1 MSTHAHGS
9 SPTLIVHVVHHL
21 QIGGLENGVV
31 NLINR
36 LPQERFR
43 HVVVCIEDFTDFSR
57 RIERA
62 DVEVVAMHRSRV
74 GVWRLRWQ
82 LLQLFRRLRPD
93 IVHTRNLSGLDAL
106 LPARLAG
113 ARTLHSE
120 HGFDVDN
127 LTGGAF
133 RPTLLRRLNAPLIS
147 RYVALSNDL
156 RRVMCERWQ
165 IAPLRVRQI
174 YNGVDTQ
181 KFTPSMPST
190 RSTRS
195 TSARHD
201 LLPLDLQAEGLFIV
215 GTVGRVQAVKDQA
228 TLLRAFAAVLASIP
242 ESRWRLRLVLVGDG
256 PLLPD
261 LQQLARDLGI
271 AELTW
276 FAGARQ
282 DVAALLQSF
291 DLFVL
296 PSLNEGIS
304 NTLLEAMATGLPL
317 LATAVGGNVELLTE
331 GVVGSTFAPGD
342 HCSLAVMIS
351 QYYLKPELRAEQGT
365 AARAHA
371 VQSFSLEAMVA
382 NYQAVYETL

>member
-1 MSTHAHGS
+1 
-9 SPTLIVHVVHHL
+9 VVHHL

-36 LPQERFR
+36 LPPERFR

-57 RIERA
+57 RIEHA

-113 ARTLHSE
+113 AKTLHSE

-127 LTGGAF
+127 LSGSAF
-133 RPTLLRRLNAPLIS
+133 RPTLLRRLNAPLVN

-156 RRVMCERWQ
+156 HRVMCERWK
-165 IAPLRVRQI
+165 IAPARVQQI

-181 KFTPSMPST
+181 KFAPPALKTQQTQTQTQTPAQREM
-190 RSTRS
+190 
-195 TSARHD
+195 
-201 LLPLDLQAEGLFIV
+201 LPLDLQSEGLFIV

-228 TLLRAFAAVLASIP
+228 TLLRAFAAVLLSIP
-242 ESRWRLRLVLVGDG
+242 ESRSRLRLVLVGDG

-261 LQQLARDLGI
+261 LQRLAGDLGI
-271 AELTW
+271 AEQTW
-276 FAGARQ
+276 FAGARH
-282 DVAALLQSF
+282 DVAALLQTF

-317 LATAVGGNVELLTE
+317 LATAVGGNVELLTD
-331 GVVGSTFAPGD
+331 GVVGSTFIPGD
-342 HCSLAVMIS
+342 HLSLAVTIS
-351 QYYLKPELRAEQGT
+351 QYYLKPELRAEQGA

-371 VQSFSLEAMVA
+371 VQSFSLQAMVA
-382 NYQAVYETL
+382 HYQAVYETL

>member
-1 MSTHAHGS
+1 MTVHSMKSRPA
-9 SPTLIVHVVHHL
+9 LIVHVVHHL

-36 LPQERFR
+36 LPHVRFR
-43 HVVVCIEDFTDFSR
+43 HAVVCIEDFTDFSL
-57 RIERA
+57 RIERT
-62 DVEVVAMHRSRV
+62 DVDIVAMRRSEI
-74 GVWRLRWQ
+74 GVWQLRWK
-82 LLQLFRRLRPD
+82 LLELFRRLRPD

-106 LPARLAG
+106 LPARLVSAK
-113 ARTLHSE
+113 TLHSE

-127 LTGGAF
+127 LNGSAF
-133 RPTLLRRLNAPLIS
+133 RPTLLRRLNTPLVS

-156 RRVMCERWQ
+156 RRVMCERWK
-165 IAPLRVRQI
+165 IAPTRVQQI

-181 KFTPSMPST
+181 KFTPAL
-190 RSTRS
+190 
-195 TSARHD
+195 SARRD
-201 LLPLDLQAEGLFIV
+201 LLPLDLQGEGLFIV

-228 TLLRAFAAVLASIP
+228 TLLRAFAAVFASYP
-242 ESRWRLRLVLVGDG
+242 EWRSRLRLVLVGDG

-261 LQQLARDLGI
+261 LRQLAGELGLT
-271 AELTW
+271 EQTW

-282 DVAALLQSF
+282 DVAELLQSF

-317 LATAVGGNVELLTE
+317 LATAVGGNVELLTH
-331 GVVGSTFAPGD
+331 GVVGSTFKPGD

-351 QYYLKPELRAEQGT
+351 QYYLKPELRAEQGA
-365 AARAHA
+365 AARARA
-371 VQSFSLEAMVA
+371 VQSFSLQAMVA

>member
-1 MSTHAHGS
+1 MSEQSNDARRK
-9 SPTLIVHVVHHL
+9 LILHVVHHL

-36 LPQERFR
+36 LPPERFR

-57 RIERA
+57 RIERS
-62 DVEVVAMHRSRV
+62 DVEIFAMNRSKV
-74 GVWRLRWQ
+74 GVWGMRWQ
-82 LLQLFRRLRPD
+82 LFKLLRRLRPD

-127 LTGGAF
+127 LEGSAF
-133 RPTLLRRLNAPLIS
+133 RPTLLRRLNAPLVS

-156 RRVMCERWQ
+156 YRVMCERWR
-165 IAPLRVRQI
+165 IAPTRVQQI

-181 KFTPSMPST
+181 KFTPAQ
-190 RSTRS
+190 
-195 TSARHD
+195 SARRD
-201 LLPLDLQAEGLFIV
+201 LLPLSLQGENLFIV

-228 TLLRAFAAVLASIP
+228 TLLRAFAAVLLSIP
-242 ESRWRLRLVLVGDG
+242 ESRSRLRLVLVGDG

-261 LQQLARDLGI
+261 LQQLAGDLGI
-271 AELTW
+271 AEQTW
-276 FAGARQ
+276 FAGARH
-282 DVAALLQSF
+282 DVAALLQTF

-331 GVVGSTFAPGD
+331 GVVGSTFTPGD
-342 HCSLAVMIS
+342 HRNLAVMIS
-351 QYYLKPELRAEQGT
+351 QYYLKPELRAEQGA

-371 VQSFSLEAMVA
+371 VRSFSLQAMVA
-382 NYQAVYETL
+382 HYQAVYEKI

>member
-1 MSTHAHGS
+1 MNTISAGAG
-9 SPTLIVHVVHHL
+9 PKLIFHVVHHL

-36 LPQERFR
+36 LPPERFR
-43 HVVVCIEDFTDFSR
+43 HAVVCIEDFTDFSR
-57 RIERA
+57 RIERS
-62 DVEVVAMHRSRV
+62 DVEIFAMHRSKV
-74 GVWRLRWQ
+74 GVWGLRWQ
-82 LLQLFRRLRPD
+82 LFQLLRRLRPD

-113 ARTLHSE
+113 AKTLHSE

-127 LTGGAF
+127 LKGSAF
-133 RPTLLRRLNAPLIS
+133 RPTLLRRLNAPLVS

-156 RRVMCERWQ
+156 RRVMCERWK
-165 IAPLRVRQI
+165 IAPTRVRQI
-174 YNGVDTQ
+174 YNGVDIQ
-181 KFTPSMPST
+181 KFTPAIA
-190 RSTRS
+190 
-195 TSARHD
+195 ARRD
-201 LLPLDLQAEGLFIV
+201 LLPLDLQGEGLFVV

-228 TLLRAFAAVLASIP
+228 TLLRAFAAVLMRHP
-242 ESRWRLRLVLVGDG
+242 GWRSHLRLVIVGDG

-261 LQQLARDLGI
+261 LRRLASELGI
-271 AELTW
+271 TEQTW

-282 DVAALLQSF
+282 DVAALLQTL

-317 LATAVGGNVELLTE
+317 LATAVGGNVELLTD
-331 GVVGSTFAPGD
+331 GVVGSTFIPGD

-351 QYYLKPELRAEQGT
+351 RYYLQPDLRAAQGA

-371 VQSFSLEAMVA
+371 VQSFSLQAMVSH
-382 NYQAVYETL
+382 YQAVYETL

>member
-9 SPTLIVHVVHHL
+9 SPILIVHVVHHL

-62 DVEVVAMHRSRV
+62 DVEIIAMHRSRV

-127 LTGGAF
+127 LKGSAL
-133 RPTLLRRLNAPLIS
+133 RPTLLRRLNALLVS

-156 RRVMCERWQ
+156 HRVMCECWR
-165 IAPLRVRQI
+165 IAPTRVQQI

-181 KFTPSMPST
+181 KFTPAQ
-190 RSTRS
+190 
-195 TSARHD
+195 SARRD
-201 LLPLDLQAEGLFIV
+201 LLPLNLQGEGLFIV

-228 TLLRAFAAVLASIP
+228 TLLRAFAAALLHCP
-242 ESRWRLRLVLVGDG
+242 ESRSRLRLVLVGDG

-261 LQQLARDLGI
+261 LRQLAGDLGI
-271 AELTW
+271 TEQTW
-276 FAGARQ
+276 FAGARH

-331 GVVGSTFAPGD
+331 GVVGLTFTPGD
-342 HCSLAVMIS
+342 HRSLAVMIS
-351 QYYLKPELRAEQGT
+351 QYYLKPELRAEQGA

-371 VQSFSLEAMVA
+371 VQSFSLQAMVA
-382 NYQAVYETL
+382 NYQAVYEKI